1 MRSSLNTLIREG
13 SGTSASWWLDALG
26 FLGGVAAG
34 ALLLTGRLL
43 GGWEQR
49 LGALTVM
56 AIGICAGVVLPMMW
70 RVLAARNLG
79 GLLAARNSDRAGN
92 ESQDFSSRF
101 FTGVLRASNLSPDRC
116 STEDF
121 RRAGEHASA
130 EFARFATR
138 TAIPAS
144 VIAFIVPVIAL
155 VGGWNVSRQ
164 TGPSVNAL
172 QSMAPSMIAGIGC
185 SAVVVLL
192 IEIYIA
198 VMRNAPTRWASSVG
212 AAGIPHRAD
221 QDVVIQTTA
230 GSSRSAGQAGVTTSD
245 APAAVGMPLDEFR
258 KLFDGPGGP
267 SKA

>member
-1 MRSSLNTLIREG
+1 MRLSLNTLIREG

-26 FLGGVAAG
+26 VLGGVAAG
-34 ALLLTGRLL
+34 WLLLNGRLV

-49 LGALTVM
+49 LGAFTVV
-56 AIGICAGVVLPMMW
+56 AIGICVGSVLPMLW
-70 RVLAARNLG
+70 RVLAARKLG
-79 GLLAARNSDRAGN
+79 GLLAARSSDLVGN

-101 FTGVLRASNLSPDRC
+101 FAGVLRASDLSSDRC

-121 RRAGEHASA
+121 RRAAEHASA

-144 VIAFIVPVIAL
+144 VIAFVVPVIAL

-164 TGPSVNAL
+164 TGPSINAL

-185 SAVVVLL
+185 AAVVVLL
-192 IEIYIA
+192 IELYIA
-198 VMRNAPTRWASSVG
+198 AMRNAPARWASSIIT
-212 AAGIPHRAD
+212 AGIPHRAD
-221 QDVVIQTTA
+221 QDVFIQTTSGGSGSEGHA
-230 GSSRSAGQAGVTTSD
+230 GATTSD

-258 KLFDGPGGP
+258 KLFDGPGR
-267 SKA
+267 SNKA